1 MNEDSIKEKIIQATI
16 NLMKEDSEDITVRN
30 IAARAGVTQG
40 LINYHYQTKDH
51 LIDISAQRVI
61 DETVSKVPMAWM
73 QMEGTPE
80 EKLRVMMKRTLS
92 YLFEYPHVS
101 RISIMRDMQAGHNKD
116 NTQSSIDA
124 FDKLL
129 QHTIADKGKRFLA
142 GHVFCAAMQSL
153 FLRSD
158 VIMET
163 QGMDVADSAVQRQ
176 FIDDLVDLVLGGFLS
191 CKIK

>member
-1 MNEDSIKEKIIQATI
+1 MNEESIKEKIIQATI
-16 NLMKEDSEDITVRN
+16 NLMKEGCEDITVRN

-40 LINYHYQTKDH
+40 LINYHFQTKDH

-61 DETVSKVPMAWM
+61 DETISKVPAALM
-73 QMEGTPE
+73 QMDGTPN
-80 EKLRVMMKRTLS
+80 EKLRAMMKKTLS
-92 YLFEYPHVS
+92 YLFEHPHIS
-101 RISIMRDMQAGHNKD
+101 RISIMRDMQTGHKKD

-129 QHTIADKGKRFLA
+129 QHTIEDKGKRFLV

-153 FLRSD
+153 FLRSN

-163 QGMDVADSAVQRQ
+163 QGMDITDPAIQSQ
-176 FIDDLVDLVLGGFLS
+176 FIDDLVDLVLGGF
-191 CKIK
+191 